1 MESNFLYARSV
12 GKKAETSKFPPT
24 RKTVIIERLWAS
36 TIVFYTVVATLVVWK
51 TLSKY
56 GVSPIIFFVIDAITS
71 WTYGIATAR
80 LTVSVV
86 RRDWKT
92 MRKWAWASAVSFL
105 TPQLYI
111 LIAAHH
117 APRDVYLIVVGVI
130 SLIIA
135 LALVSLI
142 VQIRKSANLSKGR

>member
-1 MESNFLYARSV
+1 M
-12 GKKAETSKFPPT
+12 GKKAETSGSPRT
-24 RKTVIIERLWAS
+24 RKTVVIERVWAS
-36 TIVFYTVVATLVVWK
+36 TILLYTVVATFVVWK

-56 GVSPIIFFVIDAITS
+56 GVSPVLFFVIDAITS

-80 LTVSVV
+80 LTVCVV
-86 RRDWKT
+86 RRDWKAA
-92 MRKWAWASAVSFL
+92 RKWAWAAAVSFL

-130 SLIIA
+130 SFMIL
-135 LALVSLI
+135 LAAVSLV
-142 VQIRKSANLSKGR
+142 VQIRKSAKKATPPTT

>member
-1 MESNFLYARSV
+1 M
-12 GKKAETSKFPPT
+12 
-24 RKTVIIERLWAS
+24 
-36 TIVFYTVVATLVVWK
+36 FYTVVATFVVWK

-56 GVSPIIFFVIDAITS
+56 GVNPIIFFVIDAITS

-130 SLIIA
+130 SLIIT